1 MSNIDELE
9 KMIDRASRILQIT
22 NSPGANIINGN
33 DNVVV
38 NLANIE
44 IGSPA
49 TSTISEIIKDIET
62 FKVEL
67 EKIKDKLPEGDDV
80 AGDMDRVLKEIKKTT
95 PNWETI
101 IALLKNAANVAKKFG
116 SLIPWVSGA
125 LKKIF
130 ELLQPYLPI

>member
-1 MSNIDELE
+1 MSSTEELE
-9 KMIDRASRILQIT
+9 KMIDRAGRILQIT

-44 IGSPA
+44 LGSPA
-49 TSTISEIIKDIET
+49 TNTISEIVKDIET
-62 FKVEL
+62 FKIEL
-67 EKIKDKLPEGDDV
+67 EKVKEKIPDGDDV
-80 AGDMDRVLKEIKKTT
+80 VKDVDRVLKEIKKTT

-101 IALLKNAANVAKKFG
+101 IALLKNVAIVAKKFG
-116 SLIPWVSGA
+116 SLVPWVSGA

-130 ELLQPYLPI
+130 ELLQPYIPV